1 MLVKENPQS
10 VADYRAGKE
19 KVLNALVGAVMKK
32 TRGRG
37 DAKAA
42 RAILLEKL
50 GGWVQFK
57 KGIWTGYN
65 IYF

>member
-32 TRGRG
+32 TRGRADGKDGKG
-37 DAKAA
+37 DIAGEAKLN
-42 RAILLEKL
+42 I
-50 GGWVQFK
+50 WIYQFSK
-57 KGIWTGYN
+57 QLHNY
-65 IYF
+65 